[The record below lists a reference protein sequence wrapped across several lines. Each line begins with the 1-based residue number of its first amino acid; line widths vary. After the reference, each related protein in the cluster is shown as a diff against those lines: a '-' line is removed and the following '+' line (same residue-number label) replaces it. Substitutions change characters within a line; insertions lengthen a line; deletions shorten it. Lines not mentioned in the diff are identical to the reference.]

1 MKVMPIKYHEAEEWL
16 LNIHYAKRLPPI
28 TFSFGLFA
36 DNILIGI
43 LTYGSP
49 VSHTL
54 CEGICGKEYKDNVLE
69 LNRLC
74 LLHNRKNEASFLI
87 GNSLKLL
94 PKNKIIVSFAD
105 TDMNHHGY
113 IYQATN
119 FIYTGLTDKHSEWRL
134 KGSNLHQK
142 NITIDYSLEERKA
155 NPDKFEIVQRT
166 IKHRYIY
173 FLADKKTKKEFHKK
187 LNYKIY
193 KYPKGQNKN
202 YEVGYIPKVQG
213 VLF

>member
-1 MKVMPIKYHEAEEWL
+1 MKVMPIKYHETEEWL
-16 LNIHYAKRLPPI
+16 MNIHYSKRLPSI
-28 TFSFGLFA
+28 TYSFGLFE

-43 LTYGSP
+43 ITYGMP

-54 CEGICGKEYKDNVLE
+54 CEGICGKEYKDKVLE

-74 LLHNRKNEASFLI
+74 LLHNRKNEASFLV

-94 PKNKIIVSFAD
+94 PKPLIIVSFAD
-105 TDMNHHGY
+105 TAMNHHGY

-166 IKHRYIY
+166 RKHRYIY
-173 FLADKKTKKEFHKK
+173 FLGDKKKKSNMINK
-187 LNYKIY
+187 LNYKI
-193 KYPKGQNKN
+193 KSYPKGDNKN
-202 YEVGYIPKVQG
+202 YKVGYNPKVQG
-213 VLF
+213 LLF

>member
-1 MKVMPIKYHEAEEWL
+1 MKVVQIKYHETEEWL
-16 LNIHYAKRLPPI
+16 MNIHYAKRLPSI
-28 TFSFGLFA
+28 TYSFGLFE
-36 DNILIGI
+36 DNVLIGI
-43 LTYGSP
+43 ITYGMP
-49 VSHTL
+49 VSRTL

-74 LLHNRKNEASFLI
+74 LLHNRKNEASFLV

-94 PKNKIIVSFAD
+94 PKPLIIVSFAD
-105 TDMNHHGY
+105 TAMNHHGY

-155 NPDKFEIVQRT
+155 NPDKFEIIQRT
-166 IKHRYIY
+166 RKHRYIY
-173 FLADKKTKKEFHKK
+173 FLADKKKKRNMINK
-187 LNYKIY
+187 LNYEIKS
-193 KYPKGQNKN
+193 YPKGDNKN
-202 YEVGYIPKVQG
+202 YKVDYNPKVQG
-213 VLF
+213 LLF